1 MTRMPVYFLGVDIGS
16 TKTHALVCDELGR
29 VLGFGES
36 GPGNHEVV
44 GYAGL
49 SNALRTAAGQPT
61 GLPLGHVAV
70 QDYSVFNSTTG
81 FGLRRSQLRDQ
92 GLQALAEPAGLPLG
106 HVAFFISLFQVYD
119 ERLLTDMLL
128 SAI

>member
-1 MTRMPVYFLGVDIGS
+1 MGRNQERADLGSLFCEATTGFEPVI
-16 TKTHALVCDELGR
+16 R
-29 VLGFGES
+29 VLQTL
-36 GPGNHEVV
+36 
-44 GYAGL
+44 A
-49 SNALRTAAGQPT
+49 
-61 GLPLGHVAV
+61 LPLGHVAV

-81 FGLRRSQLRDQ
+81 FGLPRSQLRDQ
-92 GLQALAEPAGLPLG
+92 GLQALAEPVGLPLG